1 MRTICVAAAL
11 FLIPTT
17 ALASGLEQCEVVVSN
32 DVVDAEGGR
41 MTVASYRSAD
51 PFLSSVFDPQV
62 PLALE
67 VEGSL
72 IRGIICVRND
82 LVPTEKDYAVLATG
96 VPLSLSQNFD
106 SADSDILTIYF
117 RAGFFEHKYTSDYP
131 MSDEFKTAVTTRLA
145 DFTQRDH
152 GLINP
157 K

>member
-1 MRTICVAAAL
+1 MRALYMAAAL
-11 FLIPTT
+11 LIMPSAT
-17 ALASGLEQCEVVVSN
+17 LASGLDRCELVVSS
-32 DVVDAEGGR
+32 DVIDADGGR
-41 MTVASYRSAD
+41 MTVASYRPANA
-51 PFLSSVFDPQV
+51 FLSSVFDPDV
-62 PLALE
+62 PLALK
-67 VEGSL
+67 VDGSL

-82 LVPTEKDYAVLATG
+82 LVPTETDYAVLATG

-117 RAGFFEHKYTSDYP
+117 RAGVFEYKYTSEYP

-145 DFTQRDH
+145 DFTTRDH